1 MGLFLSRVCPCLG
14 REEEKE
20 KPKLS
25 ADTYI
30 QKQYEHNNLI
40 HDELGRFYIMN
51 KQYKQNNLIQD
62 ELFIPVSYYVMN
74 KRHYHN
80 I

>member
-1 MGLFLSRVCPCLG
+1 MGSILSRVCPCLG
-14 REEEKE
+14 ARETKVLEQEDV
-20 KPKLS
+20 KLS
-25 ADTYI
+25 PDEYI
-30 QKQYEHNNLI
+30 T
-40 HDELGRFYIMN
+40 
-51 KQYKQNNLIQD
+51 KQYKPNNLIQD

>member
-1 MGLFLSRVCPCLG
+1 MGSILSRVCPCLG
-14 REEEKE
+14 REVKEE

-25 ADTYI
+25 TDTYI

-40 HDELGRFYIMN
+40 HDELGSPVRFYIMN
-51 KQYKQNNLIQD
+51 K
-62 ELFIPVSYYVMN
+62 
-74 KRHYHN
+74 RHYHS

>member
-1 MGLFLSRVCPCLG
+1 MGSILSRVCPCLG
-14 REEEKE
+14 REVREE

-25 ADTYI
+25 TDTYI
-30 QKQYEHNNLI
+30 QTPYEH
-40 HDELGRFYIMN
+40 
-51 KQYKQNNLIQD
+51 NNLIQD